1 MSKDE
6 ELAILDATILKLG
19 TNSYIGPW
27 LMSMR
32 VGIEHDIR
40 ADHEPAYT
48 LVWYKNHCQSL
59 IAAATEFSNN
69 LREKAQAQADK
80 IIKDAEKKVAE
91 KKYYAAHHLR
101 KALEEVA

>member
-1 MSKDE
+1 MTKDE

-19 TNSYIGPW
+19 TNSYLGPW

-48 LVWYKNHCQSL
+48 MAWYKNHCEQMVK
-59 IAAATEFSNN
+59 AATEFANDV
-69 LREKAQAQADK
+69 REEAQKQADK
-80 IIKDAEKKVAE
+80 IIKDAQKQAQNTKSNAA
-91 KKYYAAHHLR
+91 YYLR

>member
-1 MSKDE
+1 MTKDE

-19 TNSYIGPW
+19 TNSYLGPW

-40 ADHEPAYT
+40 ADVEPAYT
-48 LVWYKNHCQSL
+48 MAWYKNHC
-59 IAAATEFSNN
+59 AAMVTAATEFAEDV
-69 LREKAQAQADK
+69 RTKAQEHADRIVK
-80 IIKDAEKKVAE
+80 EAEKRVAE

>member
-1 MSKDE
+1 MTKDE
-6 ELAILDATILKLG
+6 EIAILDATILKLG

-32 VGIEHDIR
+32 TGIEREIR
-40 ADHEPAYT
+40 DDHEPVYT
-48 LVWYKNHCQSL
+48 LAWYQDHCKSMVSS
-59 IAAATEFSNN
+59 ATEFSNDI
-69 LREKAQAQADK
+69 REKAQAQADK

-101 KALEEVA
+101 KALEEVE

>member
-1 MSKDE
+1 MTKDE
-6 ELAILDATILKLG
+6 EIAVLDETILKLG

-32 VGIEHDIR
+32 TGIEREIR
-40 ADHEPAYT
+40 DDHEPMYT
-48 LVWYKNHCQSL
+48 LAWYQNHCKALVS
-59 IAAATEFSNN
+59 AATEFSK
-69 LREKAQAQADK
+69 LIEEAAQAKADK

-101 KALEEVA
+101 KALEEVS